1 MSGKKTIKINPNFL
15 KVSNKKKTKKER
27 KKKPVISGSMMKSNN
42 IKKRLLEKIK
52 ARQQELRK
60 LETEENK
67 SSEDIEEQKFRK
79 SFKESM
85 SYLQKMIRQKKEK
98 KRRKKTRKSKF
109 KMPNNQLTNVK
120 NNLLFGDQKNEIKPK
135 LISNPADISSMNNMR
150 DMLKNSNT
158 IKSLPQKP
166 IIHTPQES
174 SFKIRDEPPWGCLKN
189 GKKPTY
195 SQYRKTLKVNHN
207 DSPIKIRAKISSNK
221 NTISENLPNINNTVL
236 DTSEVTIS
244 PKTVI
249 SAPTT
254 KKDSNIIERQTKL
267 EKLKKR
273 FKNKSREKRKNKQL
287 VKRNKTIKI
296 HRLGKKKGKGTVGIL
311 IKSHK
316 TRKKIKNEINSLKQK
331 SLTEIKLYLKKH
343 NIIKN
348 GSSAPEPIL
357 RKLYEDAYTSGDIY
371 NSNSGILIYNYMNN

>member
-1 MSGKKTIKINPNFL
+1 MRRQTKRNQKFSESTNKIR
-15 KVSNKKKTKKER
+15 S
-27 KKKPVISGSMMKSNN
+27 I
-42 IKKRLLEKIK
+42 
-52 ARQQELRK
+52 Q
-60 LETEENK
+60 NK
-67 SSEDIEEQKFRK
+67 S
-79 SFKESM
+79 
-85 SYLQKMIRQKKEK
+85 Y
-98 KRRKKTRKSKF
+98 T
-109 KMPNNQLTNVK
+109 
-120 NNLLFGDQKNEIKPK
+120 
-135 LISNPADISSMNNMR
+135 
-150 DMLKNSNT
+150 
-158 IKSLPQKP
+158 
-166 IIHTPQES
+166 TPP
-174 SFKIRDEPPWGCLKN
+174 DPPYGCLKN

-207 DSPIKIRAKISSNK
+207 DSPIKIRAKISSDK
-221 NTISENLPNINNTVL
+221 NIISDIPNINNTVL

-371 NSNSGILIYNYMNN
+371 NSNSGMLIYNYMNN